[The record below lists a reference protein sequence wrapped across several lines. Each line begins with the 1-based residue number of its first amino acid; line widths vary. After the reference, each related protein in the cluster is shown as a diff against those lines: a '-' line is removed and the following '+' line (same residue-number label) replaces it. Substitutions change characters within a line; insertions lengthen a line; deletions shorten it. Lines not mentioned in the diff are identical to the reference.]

1 MTSSSSSLSS
11 SGWREK
17 LLQQQS
23 SVGRNGPEDKLTPG
37 QAEHFLSNAGNGM
50 WMGIPDRN
58 PHIALEILQMI
69 QKHPPPKA
77 GLQDVVS
84 ALLKQAFGKRPNAE
98 PIILVF
104 YIASCYSFIRF
115 PLTFLVSLS
124 CKYSYS
130 QDRKIIH
137 LGLPC

>member
-23 SVGRNGPEDKLTPG
+23 VVSRDGPEDKLTPG
-37 QAEHFLSNAGNGM
+37 HAEHFLSNAGNGM
-50 WMGIPDRN
+50 WMGIPKRN
-58 PHIALEILQMI
+58 PHTALEILQMI

-77 GLQDVVS
+77 VLQDVVP

-98 PIILVF
+98 PIILIF
-104 YIASCYSFIRF
+104 YIALCYR
-115 PLTFLVSLS
+115 VSLGF
-124 CKYSYS
+124 
-130 QDRKIIH
+130 
-137 LGLPC
+137 L